1 MITLPKA
8 LLDKYDD
15 WLEREAVDANR
26 HGEHR
31 KWLRYYL
38 DFCHKYGNGYLD
50 ELSLGLFAEKLQD
63 KGQHPFQIE
72 EASRAVRL
80 YYRMAGETKDALPTP
95 ACEPER
101 ISKLPPATM
110 KSEGA
115 SWVGE
120 LTRLREEIRIRHY
133 SAKTLS
139 SYYGWARK
147 FQAFVRSK
155 SPTLLDTDDV
165 KRYLTWLAV
174 ERDVAASTQNQ
185 SFNALLFFY
194 RHVLGKEFGK
204 VDGVVRAKRRKY
216 VPVVL
221 SREEIDIVL
230 SKLEPPFDLVVKL
243 LYGCGLRISECL
255 DLRVNAFNLEMG
267 VLTIHD
273 GKGGKDRT
281 VPLPETLVPAIRSQL
296 EVVRSILGQDLSTES
311 FAGTFLPHALERK
324 YPKAPTEFIWQWF
337 FPAILL
343 TKVSGANEFRRYHLH
358 VSHVNKA
365 IKAAS
370 DSTTL
375 TKRVTAHTFR
385 HSFASH
391 LLQANYDIRTIQ
403 ELLGHSDVQT
413 TMIYTHTVKSS
424 TKKEPR
430 SPLDF

>member
-26 HGEHR
+26 HGEHW

-185 SFNALLFFY
+185 CLHKSVQR
-194 RHVLGKEFGK
+194 RHIYL
-204 VDGVVRAKRRKY
+204 
-216 VPVVL
+216 
-221 SREEIDIVL
+221 
-230 SKLEPPFDLVVKL
+230 
-243 LYGCGLRISECL
+243 
-255 DLRVNAFNLEMG
+255 
-267 VLTIHD
+267 
-273 GKGGKDRT
+273 
-281 VPLPETLVPAIRSQL
+281 
-296 EVVRSILGQDLSTES
+296 
-311 FAGTFLPHALERK
+311 
-324 YPKAPTEFIWQWF
+324 
-337 FPAILL
+337 
-343 TKVSGANEFRRYHLH
+343 
-358 VSHVNKA
+358 
-365 IKAAS
+365 AS
-370 DSTTL
+370 
-375 TKRVTAHTFR
+375 
-385 HSFASH
+385 
-391 LLQANYDIRTIQ
+391 
-403 ELLGHSDVQT
+403 
-413 TMIYTHTVKSS
+413 
-424 TKKEPR
+424 
-430 SPLDF
+430 